1 MAHRDVVTL
10 QGNPPPLEIGIDLL
24 GRHLA
29 GVGLPDMLL
38 NQQRDQRELS
48 LGFLDE
54 LLHLG

>member
-1 MAHRDVVTL
+1 MTL
-10 QGNPPPLEIGIDLL
+10 QGNPPPLEIGLDLL